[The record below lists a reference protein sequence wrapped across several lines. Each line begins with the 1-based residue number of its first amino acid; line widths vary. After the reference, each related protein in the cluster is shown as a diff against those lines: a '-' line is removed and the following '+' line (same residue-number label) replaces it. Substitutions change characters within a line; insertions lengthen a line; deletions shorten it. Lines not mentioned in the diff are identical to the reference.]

1 MTKVEKDNFTYIGE
15 GFFVKV
21 FSDGVKC
28 QLLIE

>member
-1 MTKVEKDNFTYIGE
+1 MSRVKNDFTYIRE

>member
-1 MTKVEKDNFTYIGE
+1 MSRVKNDFTYIGE